1 LVAGLPAMLE
11 RLRLALAA
19 EPVTY
24 DTLPEDLKREWVA
37 PDGRA
42 RVEVYPR
49 GDSNDN
55 AVLVR
60 FVDAVQRV
68 VPDITGTALLLQ
80 ISGETVWHAFLIAG
94 VFALASV
101 IILLGLVLRRFWD
114 VLLVIA
120 PLCFAALMTAGTAI
134 LIGFSVNFANVIALP
149 LLFGIGVAFS
159 IYFVVNWRAG
169 RSDPLQSST
178 ARAVLFSGLTT
189 LTAFSSLSLSGHL
202 GTAAMG
208 WLLTIGLTHTLL
220 ASLLLLPAL
229 LASVRR

>member
-1 LVAGLPAMLE
+1 
-11 RLRLALAA
+11 
-19 EPVTY
+19 
-24 DTLPEDLKREWVA
+24 
-37 PDGRA
+37 
-42 RVEVYPR
+42 
-49 GDSNDN
+49 
-55 AVLVR
+55 
-60 FVDAVQRV
+60 VQRV

-80 ISGETVWHAFLIAG
+80 ISGETVWQAFVIAG
-94 VFALASV
+94 VFALVSV
-101 IILLGLVLRRFWD
+101 VILLGLVLRRIWD

-229 LASVRR
+229 LATVRR